1 MISTNHGLN
10 PWEDDGK
17 DFEDKSVED
26 GTNISSSSVEDD
38 EDLSDFET
46 YREHLAEQYR
56 KATIGL
62 CL

>member
-1 MISTNHGLN
+1 MISTEHGLN
-10 PWEDDGK
+10 PCEDDGK
-17 DFEDKSVED
+17 NFENESNED
-26 GTNISSSSVEDD
+26 GVNISSSPVEDE

>member
-1 MISTNHGLN
+1 MISTEHGLN
-10 PWEDDGK
+10 PCEDDGK
-17 DFEDKSVED
+17 NFEDEPEED
-26 GTNISSSSVEDD
+26 VVNISSSPAEDE
-38 EDLSDFET
+38 EDLSDFEI

>member
-1 MISTNHGLN
+1 MISTEHGLN
-10 PWEDDGK
+10 PCEDDGK
-17 DFEDKSVED
+17 NFENEPEED
-26 GTNISSSSVEDD
+26 EALITSSPIED
-38 EDLSDFET
+38 EKDLSDFEI